1 MMKERKS
8 SNPALGVLRGG
19 VFVWAQ
25 ECWPLANPKQA
36 LALILVE
43 VAGSGAALRNFGFV
57 FD

>member
-25 ECWPLANPKQA
+25 ERWPLANPKQA

-43 VAGSGAALRNFGFV
+43 VAGSGAGNFGFV